1 MPLPVR
7 RLLQRR
13 LHSGASIVASTVPLR
28 PRPTKL
34 SYLSFSSQS
43 SDEILDS
50 VTAAPPSLSNH
61 HTSRPL
67 RPCHAVSPGPPPD
80 SGPVHLTGSDS
91 VFNSRGKRTTLIQR
105 LKMKKP
111 DFPVANSRKTKFE
124 DSDEHESS
132 PSEDEVSDEHKL
144 SSSEDEEEEE
154 IERELADVTFE
165 QLQKARSDGSH
176 SVYKKPNQEKKSGR
190 ANKNR
195 PMEAS
200 CKKPVGRLREVVQV
214 PKKVV
219 RDPRF
224 ESLCGTYDDK
234 QFRSKY
240 SFLFK
245 KFLPDEIKEEQEK
258 LDKSNDPYAINRFK
272 HSVTWMRGNL
282 PAERETLRKQ
292 LAKSNDP
299 EIIVEL
305 KKNISWI
312 DKQLKSESG
321 QRTGSAILAEHKK
334 KEREAAKKGKQPFY
348 LSKSAIRQQRLIEKY
363 ENLKASGKLDAFI
376 EKRRK
381 KNAAKD
387 HRYMPYRRTNN
398 SEQQN

>member
-1 MPLPVR
+1 
-7 RLLQRR
+7 
-13 LHSGASIVASTVPLR
+13 
-28 PRPTKL
+28 
-34 SYLSFSSQS
+34 
-43 SDEILDS
+43 
-50 VTAAPPSLSNH
+50 
-61 HTSRPL
+61 
-67 RPCHAVSPGPPPD
+67 
-80 SGPVHLTGSDS
+80 
-91 VFNSRGKRTTLIQR
+91 
-105 LKMKKP
+105 MKKP
-111 DFPVANSRKTKFE
+111 NYPVANSRKTKFE

-132 PSEDEVSDEHKL
+132 PSEDEVIDEHKL

-176 SVYKKPNQEKKSGR
+176 SV
-190 ANKNR
+190 

-214 PKKVV
+214 PK
-219 RDPRF
+219 
-224 ESLCGTYDDK
+224 
-234 QFRSKY
+234 
-240 SFLFK
+240 
-245 KFLPDEIKEEQEK
+245 KEEQEK

-299 EIIVEL
+299 EIIDEL

>member
-1 MPLPVR
+1 M
-7 RLLQRR
+7 
-13 LHSGASIVASTVPLR
+13 
-28 PRPTKL
+28 
-34 SYLSFSSQS
+34 
-43 SDEILDS
+43 
-50 VTAAPPSLSNH
+50 
-61 HTSRPL
+61 
-67 RPCHAVSPGPPPD
+67 
-80 SGPVHLTGSDS
+80 
-91 VFNSRGKRTTLIQR
+91 

-111 DFPVANSRKTKFE
+111 DYPVAIATKTKFEDGDEHESSTSEQE
-124 DSDEHESS
+124 DSDEHE
-132 PSEDEVSDEHKL
+132 L
-144 SSSEDEEEEE
+144 SSSEDEEQE

-176 SVYKKPNQEKKSGR
+176 SAYKMPNQEKKSGR

-200 CKKPVGRLREVVQV
+200 CKKPVGRLREVVQI

-224 ESLCGTYDDK
+224 ESLCGTFDDK

-240 SFLFK
+240 NFLFK
-245 KFLPDEIKEEQEK
+245 KYLPDEIKEEEK
-258 LDKSNDPYAINRFK
+258 KLCKSKDSIAANRFE
-272 HSVTWMRGNL
+272 HSITWMRGNL
-282 PAERETLRKQ
+282 PAEREKLRKQ

-299 EIIVEL
+299 EIVGEL
-305 KKNISWI
+305 KKHISWI
-312 DKQLKSESG
+312 DKQLKSESS
-321 QRTGSAILAEHKK
+321 QHTDSTILAEHKK

-348 LSKSAIRQQRLIEKY
+348 LSKSAIRKQKLIGKFED
-363 ENLKASGKLDAFI
+363 LKASGKLDSFI

-387 HRYMPYRRTNN
+387 HRYMPYRRSNN

>member
-1 MPLPVR
+1 
-7 RLLQRR
+7 
-13 LHSGASIVASTVPLR
+13 
-28 PRPTKL
+28 
-34 SYLSFSSQS
+34 
-43 SDEILDS
+43 
-50 VTAAPPSLSNH
+50 
-61 HTSRPL
+61 
-67 RPCHAVSPGPPPD
+67 
-80 SGPVHLTGSDS
+80 
-91 VFNSRGKRTTLIQR
+91 
-105 LKMKKP
+105 MKKP
-111 DFPVANSRKTKFE
+111 NYPVANSRKTKFE
-124 DSDEHESS
+124 DSDEHELS
-132 PSEDEVSDEHKL
+132 PSEDEVIDEHKL

-214 PKKVV
+214 PKK
-219 RDPRF
+219 
-224 ESLCGTYDDK
+224 
-234 QFRSKY
+234 
-240 SFLFK
+240 
-245 KFLPDEIKEEQEK
+245 EEQEK

-299 EIIVEL
+299 EIIDEL